1 MFVFI
6 WIWMDICRCILIYSL
21 IHYIYR
27 ISLRSSAA
35 FSSSFPCGPSIYICV
50 YLSRRR
56 EHLHARALQIRAE
69 LSTHI
74 HRETGPQR
82 PTHSFWSFLF
92 EKTKLECGKKP
103 PAFRQRQAHN
113 AVRHAARSRPARSA
127 PGHRART
134 RASGPPGRVCMWSRV
149 RARICRKEL
158 EKSKKL
164 K

>member
-1 MFVFI
+1 MHENL
-6 WIWMDICRCILIYSL
+6 ILTSFGPTAFFSG
-21 IHYIYR
+21 YI
-27 ISLRSSAA
+27 LLLA
-35 FSSSFPCGPSIYICV
+35 
-50 YLSRRR
+50 RRR

-82 PTHSFWSFLF
+82 PTHSFLSFFF

-127 PGHRART
+127 LGHRART
-134 RASGPPGRVCMWSRV
+134 REGAIRK
-149 RARICRKEL
+149 KEL
-158 EKSKKL
+158 
-164 K
+164 

>member
-1 MFVFI
+1 MRTKTHTHKHT
-6 WIWMDICRCILIYSL
+6 D
-21 IHYIYR
+21 
-27 ISLRSSAA
+27 
-35 FSSSFPCGPSIYICV
+35 
-50 YLSRRR
+50 LSRRR
-56 EHLHARALQIRAE
+56 EHIHARAFQIRAE

-92 EKTKLECGKKP
+92 EKTKLECGKTP

-134 RASGPPGRVCMWSRV
+134 RASSRKRRYDNLIEQKTRKVEVNPNIFTNNYVPIDQLHWFTAQSKSRGRL
-149 RARICRKEL
+149 ARDIEL
-158 EKSKKL
+158 GAHRLEHL
-164 K
+164 IVED

>member
-1 MFVFI
+1 
-6 WIWMDICRCILIYSL
+6 
-21 IHYIYR
+21 
-27 ISLRSSAA
+27 
-35 FSSSFPCGPSIYICV
+35 
-50 YLSRRR
+50 LSRRR

-74 HRETGPQR
+74 HSETGPQR

-113 AVRHAARSRPARSA
+113 AVRHAARSRPARSD

-134 RASGPPGRVCMWSRV
+134 WASSPSGRYVIEILSIARSIV
-149 RARICRKEL
+149 QHNYRGRARPPHPAGMKNAGGGDEIRDPDTIDRAIV
-158 EKSKKL
+158 
-164 K
+164 

>member
-1 MFVFI
+1 MYVNRRYGRVFLL
-6 WIWMDICRCILIYSL
+6 MQQ
-21 IHYIYR
+21 H
-27 ISLRSSAA
+27 
-35 FSSSFPCGPSIYICV
+35 
-50 YLSRRR
+50 LSRRR

-92 EKTKLECGKKP
+92 FEKTKLECGKKP
-103 PAFRQRQAHN
+103 PAFCQRQAHN

-134 RASGPPGRVCMWSRV
+134 RASSRGPPGRVCMWSGV
-149 RARICRKEL
+149 RARICQHTH
-158 EKSKKL
+158 EKWL
-164 K
+164 CRPRRQPQMVPVQEIRLLIQGVYTTQHYCWH